1 MQKTLAEALIN
12 KGVMHPGTL
21 VYGRTRA
28 VGLGQN
34 LQMVPLELMM
44 EEYNGKHFSCR
55 DRLGKSYIMLVEDV
69 QEVDG
74 MDPARLASIF
84 NIKSDGTDKAA
95 GKKRG
100 RKPKTTHIK
109 TAMEGESH
117 GEGKRTEDSDQDEPA
132 SA

>member
-1 MQKTLAEALIN
+1 MQRNLAEALIN
-12 KGVMHPGTL
+12 KGVMQPGTL
-21 VYGRTRA
+21 LYGKTQA

-44 EEYNGKHFSCR
+44 EEYHEQYFSCR
-55 DRLGKSYIMLVEDV
+55 DRLGKSYTMRIEDV

-84 NIKSDGTDKAA
+84 NIRADGTDKAA

-100 RKPKTTHIK
+100 RKPKTTHIN

-117 GEGKRTEDSDQDEPA
+117 GEDKRTEDSDQAEPA
-132 SA
+132 ST